1 MSPEKYAWESVSVK
15 EFNYYQPTEI
25 RFGPGRIREAGEVV
39 SRLGRRCLLVT
50 VPVFPEFEGLYR
62 DVKRSLEESG
72 VATAHF
78 DGVIPNPTT
87 AVVSAGARMAVEHKA
102 DVVLGLGGGSS
113 MDTAK
118 AIAVEA
124 THAGTSW
131 DYLFFRDTQPDEET
145 LPVVAV
151 STTSGTG
158 SQVTQVAVVTNP
170 EEKTKSALY
179 HPLLFPRACI
189 VDPEL
194 MLTVPTHVTAS
205 TGFDVFAHAFESF
218 ITPNG
223 SAYTDLIAFEA
234 IRLAASFLPRA
245 VEEGGDLEAR
255 THMAWADTLAGLSI
269 ANAGV
274 TLPHGIG
281 MAIGGMYPH
290 VMHGEALAV
299 VYPAILRY
307 TYQAVPGRFAR
318 VGRVFDPS
326 LRELSEAEAADR
338 STDAIE
344 DFMRKIGMSLCFED
358 LSVPKDELKAL
369 AGASLILPDYKSH
382 PRVVDL
388 DEVYELLLKS
398 CRMPSGGAR
407 D

>member
-1 MSPEKYAWESVSVK
+1 MK

-25 RFGPGRIREAGEVV
+25 RFGPGRIREVGEVV
-39 SRLGRRCLLVT
+39 SRFGRRCLLVT
-50 VPVFPEFEGLYR
+50 VPVFPDFEGLFQE
-62 DVKRSLEESG
+62 VKEILEDSG
-72 VATAHF
+72 VTVAHYE
-78 DGVIPNPTT
+78 GVIPNPTT
-87 AVVSAGARMAVEHKA
+87 EVVTAGARMAEDHRA

-124 THAGTSW
+124 THQGTSW
-131 DYLFFRDTQPDEET
+131 DYLFFRDTQPTEKT

-158 SQVTQVAVVTNP
+158 SQVTQVAVVTNT
-170 EEKTKSALY
+170 EEKVKSALY
-179 HPLLFPRACI
+179 HPHLFPKACI

-194 MLTVPTHVTAS
+194 MLTVPGHVTAS

-223 SAYTDLIAFEA
+223 SPYTDLISFEA
-234 IRLAASFLPRA
+234 IRLAAAHLPRA
-245 VEEGGDLEAR
+245 VKEGADLEAR

-299 VYPAILRY
+299 VYPAILQY

-326 LRELSEAEAADR
+326 LGDLSEAEAAAASCDV
-338 STDAIE
+338 IE
-344 DFMRKIGMSLCFED
+344 DFIKKIGMSLCFED
-358 LSVPKDELKAL
+358 MNVPSEELRAL
-369 AGASLILPDYKSH
+369 AEASLVLPDYKSH

-388 DEVYELLLKS
+388 EEVYALLLKS
-398 CRMPSGGAR
+398 CRMRPGR
-407 D
+407 TQE